1 LLSEPLR
8 PSGGGSTSTLWT
20 APIDARY
27 DRGAMRPE
35 IRFTTSRDGV
45 RIAWSE
51 HGDGPPLVRVGTWLT
66 HLQHDWESV
75 VWRHWLTELGDR
87 FTFVRYD
94 DRGCGLSDRE
104 VPGLGLG
111 AWIDDLEAV
120 VDATGFSQVALLGMS
135 QGAAIAV
142 AYAARHPDRV
152 SHVVCLGGYPRG
164 GALLVRTHEAREED
178 EALNTLARLGWGRA
192 DPTFRRIFTG
202 ALIPGGTDA
211 QMRWF
216 DELQRQSTSGT
227 MASRLM
233 RARSRIDVSRLAGK
247 VVAPA
252 LILHARDDAM
262 VEFERGRELAT
273 LIPGAQ
279 FVPLEGRNHVL
290 LADEPAWPRFL
301 EALDA
306 FFRQAPV
313 AASRPPQSA
322 ATLPAT
328 GRGAGVSDRELEVLR
343 LVAAG
348 RSNAEIAEAL
358 TISVRTVERHLTNLY
373 AKMGLLGRSARA
385 AAAAQLPEM
394 VRAPD

>member
-1 LLSEPLR
+1 MP
-8 PSGGGSTSTLWT
+8 
-20 APIDARY
+20 
-27 DRGAMRPE
+27 PE
-35 IRFTTSRDGV
+35 IRFATSHDGV
-45 RIAWSE
+45 RIAWSQ

-94 DRGCGLSDRE
+94 DRGCGLSDRD
-104 VPGLGLG
+104 VPGLGLE
-111 AWIDDLEAV
+111 AWIADLEAV
-120 VDATGFSQVALLGMS
+120 VDATGFSRVALLGMS

-142 AYAARHPDRV
+142 AYVARHPDRV
-152 SHVVCLGGYPRG
+152 SYLVCLGGYPRG
-164 GALLVRTHEAREED
+164 GALLDRTQDQRDED
-178 EALNTLARLGWGRA
+178 EALNTLARIGWGRA

-211 QMRWF
+211 QMRSF
-216 DELQRQSTSGT
+216 DELQRQSTSGP

-279 FVPLEGRNHVL
+279 FVPLDGRNHLL
-290 LADEPAWPRFL
+290 LADEPAWPTFL
-301 EALDA
+301 EALDG
-306 FFRQAPV
+306 FFRQPPLV
-313 AASRPPQSA
+313 ASGPARSA
-322 ATLPAT
+322 AALPAT
-328 GRGAGVSDRELEVLR
+328 HPSPSVSEREREVLR

-358 TISVRTVERHLTNLY
+358 SISVRTVERHLTNLY
-373 AKMGLLGRSARA
+373 AKLGLLGRSARA
-385 AAAAQLPEM
+385 AAAARLPLLAQ
-394 VRAPD
+394 APD

>member
-1 LLSEPLR
+1 
-8 PSGGGSTSTLWT
+8 
-20 APIDARY
+20 
-27 DRGAMRPE
+27 MFPE
-35 IRFTTSRDGV
+35 IRFATSRDGV
-45 RIAWSE
+45 RIAWSQ

-104 VPGLGLG
+104 VPELGLE
-111 AWIDDLEAV
+111 AWIADLEAV
-120 VDATGFSQVALLGMS
+120 VDATGFSRVALFGMS
-135 QGAAIAV
+135 QGAAIAI

-152 SHVVCLGGYPRG
+152 SHLVCLGGYLRG
-164 GALLVRTHEAREED
+164 GAVRDRTREKQEED
-178 EALNTLARLGWGRA
+178 EALNTLARIGWGRA

-233 RARSRIDVSRLAGK
+233 RARSRIDVSRHAGN
-247 VVAPA
+247 VTAPA

-273 LIPGAQ
+273 LIPRAQ
-279 FVPLEGRNHVL
+279 FVPLEGRNHLL
-290 LADEPAWPRFL
+290 LAEEPAWPRFL

-306 FFRQAPV
+306 FYRDAPLG
-313 AASRPPQSA
+313 ATRPAQSA
-322 ATLPAT
+322 TALPTAGHT
-328 GRGAGVSDRELEVLR
+328 PGVSEREVEVLR

-348 RSNAEIAEAL
+348 RSNAEIAVAL
-358 TISVRTVERHLTNLY
+358 SISVRTVERHLTNLY
-373 AKMGLLGRSARA
+373 AKLGLVGRSARA
-385 AAAAQLPEM
+385 AAAARLPQ
-394 VRAPD
+394 VAPAPE

>member
-1 LLSEPLR
+1 ML
-8 PSGGGSTSTLWT
+8 
-20 APIDARY
+20 
-27 DRGAMRPE
+27 PE
-35 IRFTTSRDGV
+35 IRFATSRDGV
-45 RIAWSE
+45 RIAWSQ
-51 HGDGPPLVRVGTWLT
+51 HGDGPSLVRVGTWLT
-66 HLQHDWESV
+66 HLQYDWESV

-87 FTFVRYD
+87 FRFVRYD

-104 VPGLGLG
+104 VPGLGLE
-111 AWIDDLEAV
+111 AWIADLEAV
-120 VDATGFSQVALLGMS
+120 VEASGFDKVSLLGMS

-152 SHVVCLGGYPRG
+152 SRLVCIGGYPRG
-164 GALLVRTHEAREED
+164 GALLERTREEREED
-178 EALNTLARLGWGRA
+178 EALNTLARIGWGRA

-202 ALIPGGTDA
+202 ALIPGGTEA

-233 RARSRIDVSRLAGK
+233 RARSRIDVSRLAGR
-247 VVAPA
+247 VAAPA
-252 LILHARDDAM
+252 LVFHARNDAM

-273 LIPGAQ
+273 LIPTAQ
-279 FVPLEGRNHVL
+279 FVPLEGRNHLL

-306 FFRQAPV
+306 FVLQSPR
-313 AASRPPQSA
+313 AAGRPA
-322 ATLPAT
+322 AAAVTPAT
-328 GRGAGVSDRELEVLR
+328 TGPTVVASEREAEVLR

-348 RSNAEIAEAL
+348 RSNADIAATL
-358 TISVRTVERHLTNLY
+358 SISVRTVERHLTNLY

-385 AAAAQLPEM
+385 AAAARLPEV
-394 VRAPD
+394 VRPPD